1 MGIRRSKQVI
11 ADALDLFGVGTFGLW
26 IQRLIYGP
34 HIRSIGYHSVQPDEA
49 EMFERQI
56 QWYSKHFVN
65 VGRQELEDLLA
76 GRARGWKRPGILL
89 TFDDGTRTHFDTV
102 APILEKYGFT
112 GWFFVPSGLLNL
124 GPEDPD
130 DEFSRDGTRG
140 RNLTIDQLKSLAER
154 HVIGS
159 HGVTHIRLAE
169 SVPDDKLGYEI
180 SESRRQLKNIL
191 DRDVDIFSWIG
202 GEEWAYCETA
212 SELVRNNYR
221 FAFMGN
227 SDVMLPSTDPY
238 QLSRS
243 NIEAYFPL
251 SLVRLQL
258 SGLVD
263 LYFMPR
269 RRRVLRTTRRLPESP
284 LPSSL

>member
-1 MGIRRSKQVI
+1 MRIRRSKQFI
-11 ADALDLFGVGTFGLW
+11 ADVLDVLGISTLGLW
-26 IQRLIYGP
+26 CQRLAYGP
-34 HIRSIGYHSVQPDEA
+34 HVRSIGYHSVQPDEA

-56 QWYSKHFVN
+56 QWYSQHFKN
-65 VGRQELEDLLA
+65 VGLSELDDLLA
-76 GRARGWKRPGILL
+76 GRASAWKRPGILL

-124 GPEDPD
+124 GSEDPD
-130 DEFSRDGTRG
+130 DEFSKDGTRE

-159 HGVTHIRLAE
+159 HGVTHIRLAQRVAE
-169 SVPDDKLGYEI
+169 DVLEYEI
-180 SESRRQLKNIL
+180 CESQSQLESIL
-191 DRDVDIFSWIG
+191 ERKVDIFSWIG
-202 GEEWAYCETA
+202 GEEWAYCEAA
-212 SELVRNNYR
+212 SELVRKNYR
-221 FAFMGN
+221 LAFMGN
-227 SDVMLPSTDPY
+227 SDVIVPNSDPF

-243 NIEAYFPL
+243 NIEAYYPL

-263 LYFMPR
+263 LYFTPR
-269 RRRVLRTTRRLPESP
+269 RRRVLRTTRKLTES
-284 LPSSL
+284 LLATSR

>member
-34 HIRSIGYHSVQPDEA
+34 HIRSIGYHSVQPHEA

-112 GWFFVPSGLLNL
+112 GWFFVPSGLLNM
-124 GPEDPD
+124 GSEDPD

-180 SESRRQLKNIL
+180 RESRSQLKKIL

-202 GEEWAYCETA
+202 GEEWAYCATA

-227 SDVMLPSTDPY
+227 SDVILPSTDPY

-269 RRRVLRTTRRLPESP
+269 RRRVLRTTGRLPESP
-284 LPSSL
+284 LPLSL

>member
-1 MGIRRSKQVI
+1 
-11 ADALDLFGVGTFGLW
+11 
-26 IQRLIYGP
+26 
-34 HIRSIGYHSVQPDEA
+34 VQPDEA

-56 QWYSKHFVN
+56 KWYAKHFVN
-65 VGRQELEDLLA
+65 VGRKELEDLLA
-76 GRARGWKRPGILL
+76 GRVRGWERPGILL
-89 TFDDGTRTHFDTV
+89 TFDDGTQTHFDTV

-124 GPEDPD
+124 GFEDPD

-140 RNLTIDQLKSLAER
+140 RNLTIDQLNGLAER
-154 HVIGS
+154 HVVGS

-169 SVPDDKLGYEI
+169 SVPAHTLGFEI
-180 SESRRQLKNIL
+180 RESRNQLQQIL
-191 DRDVDIFSWIG
+191 ERDVDVFSWIG

-212 SELVRNNYR
+212 SELVRNTYR

-227 SDVMLPSTDPY
+227 SDVILPNTDPY

-251 SLVRLQL
+251 SLVRFQL
-258 SGLVD
+258 SGIVD
-263 LYFMPR
+263 LYFTGR
-269 RRRVLRTTRRLPESP
+269 RRRVLHTTRVLAESQLP
-284 LPSSL
+284 PSL

>member
-34 HIRSIGYHSVQPDEA
+34 HIRSIGYHSVQPEEA

-180 SESRRQLKNIL
+180 RESRSQLKKIL

-227 SDVMLPSTDPY
+227 SDVILPSTDPY

-269 RRRVLRTTRRLPESP
+269 RRRVLRTTGRLPESP

>member
-1 MGIRRSKQVI
+1 MGIRRSKQAI
-11 ADALDLFGVGTFGLW
+11 ADALDLFGIGSLGMR

-34 HIRSIGYHSVQPDEA
+34 HIRAIGYHSVQPHEA
-49 EMFERQI
+49 DMFERQI
-56 QWYSKHFVN
+56 HWYSKHFVN
-65 VGRQELEDLLA
+65 VGREELEDLLA
-76 GRARGWKRPGILL
+76 GRARGWKLPGILL

-124 GPEDPD
+124 GSEDPD
-130 DEFSRDGTRG
+130 DEFSRDGTRA
-140 RNLTIDQLKSLAER
+140 RNLTIDQLKGLAER
-154 HVIGS
+154 HVVGS

-169 SVPDDKLGYEI
+169 SAPDDKLGYEI
-180 SESRRQLKNIL
+180 SESSRQLEEIIG
-191 DRDVDIFSWIG
+191 REVDIFSWIG

-212 SELVRNNYR
+212 SELVRDNYR

-227 SDVMLPSTDPY
+227 SDVILPNTDPY

-251 SLVRLQL
+251 SLVRFQL

-263 LYFMPR
+263 LYFTPR
-269 RRRVLRTTRRLPESP
+269 RRRVLRTTRKIPQA
-284 LPSSL
+284 SLATSR